1 MENEKI
7 LDILNHISIFSGM
20 GNEQLQEII
29 PLLKPISCPTGTVI
43 INEGSHGESM
53 FIINSGGVKVT
64 RSQGEDEEIVL
75 QHLGAGSNFGEFSL
89 IDNLPRSAN
98 VISVEDSDIF
108 QLDKTDFDRLLAG
121 NSRIAHTFY
130 KNCLTETFSRFRN
143 SIANYTFSQ
152 HSLREKS
159 EQLEEI
165 NKDLSFA
172 KKVQSYFINSSFQDK
187 DDEIRERIRPSFI
200 YHPCIEV
207 GGDFFNIARIDSD
220 HIGIIVADVEGHGVT
235 AALATGIL
243 KSAFSILVKDLGKT
257 PSQFVTRLNTHF
269 FEVLSRRLFATCY
282 YALINIR
289 TWTLSTVKAG
299 HYHPLFWKASE
310 KRFHSIKSKG
320 PGLGIIMDAEFEVT
334 NHELKEGDK
343 LLFFTD
349 GILEQSNPEGDM
361 YGQKRLEAKFHDFIL
376 SGEKNILECLK
387 TDLFNYAGFTPIT
400 DDITML
406 LLEF

>member
-1 MENEKI
+1 MDNTNI
-7 LDILNHISIFSGM
+7 LEILKNISIFSGM
-20 GNEQLQEII
+20 GNEQLREII
-29 PLLKPISCPTGTVI
+29 PLLKPISCPSGTVI

-53 FIINSGGVKVT
+53 FIINNGGVKVT
-64 RSQGEDEEIVL
+64 RSQGEEEEIIL
-75 QHLGAGSNFGEFSL
+75 QHFGAGSYFGEFSL

-108 QLDKTDFDRLLAG
+108 QLDKTDFDRLLSE

-187 DDEIRERIRPSFI
+187 DDEIRNKIHPSFI

-207 GGDFFNIARIDSD
+207 GGDFFNIARIDKD
-220 HIGIIVADVEGHGVT
+220 HIGVIMADVEGHGVT

-243 KSAFSILVKDLGKT
+243 KSAFSILSRDLGKM
-257 PSQFVTRLNTHF
+257 PGQLMARLNNHF
-269 FEVLSRRLFATCY
+269 FEVLSKRLFATCY
-282 YALINIR
+282 YALINIA
-289 TWTLSTVKAG
+289 TGTLSTVKAG
-299 HYHPLFWKASE
+299 HYHPLFWKASS
-310 KRFHSIKSKG
+310 KDFYTIKSRG
-320 PGLGIIMDAEFEVT
+320 PGLGIIQDGEFEVT

-349 GILEQSNPEGDM
+349 GIIEQSNSDGDM
-361 YGQKRLEAKFHDFIL
+361 YGQKRLESKFREFIL
-376 SGEKNILECLK
+376 NGEKDIIESLK
-387 TDLFNYAGFTPIT
+387 KDLMKFAGYTPIT

>member
-1 MENEKI
+1 MEKI
-7 LDILNHISIFSGM
+7 NILKILNNISIFTGM
-20 GNEQLQEII
+20 ENDLLQEII
-29 PLLKPISCPTGTVI
+29 PLLKPISCPADTVI

-53 FIINSGGVKVT
+53 FIINNGGVKVT
-64 RSQGEDEEIVL
+64 RSQGEDEEILL
-75 QHLGAGSNFGEFSL
+75 QHLGAGSYFGEFSL

-108 QLDKTDFDRLLAG
+108 QLNKTDFDRLLSE
-121 NSRIAHTFY
+121 NSRIAQTFY
-130 KNCLTETFSRFRN
+130 KNCLTETFARFRN

-187 DDEIRERIRPSFI
+187 DDEIRDRIRPSFI

-207 GGDFFNIARIDSD
+207 GGDFFNIARIDRD
-220 HIGIIVADVEGHGVT
+220 HIGVIVADVEGHGVT

-243 KSAFSILVKDLGKT
+243 KSAFSILAKDLGKM
-257 PSQFVTRLNTHF
+257 PSQFVTRLNSHF
-269 FEVLSRRLFATCY
+269 FDVLSRRLFATCY
-282 YALINIR
+282 YALININ
-289 TWTLSTVKAG
+289 TGILSTVKAG

-310 KRFHSIKSKG
+310 KKFYTIKSKG
-320 PGLGIIMDAEFEVT
+320 PGLGIIQDAEYET
-334 NHELKEGDK
+334 THHELHDGDK

-349 GILEQSNPEGDM
+349 GIIEQTNQDGDM
-361 YGQKRLEAKFHDFIL
+361 YGQKRLEAKFHGYIL
-376 SGEKNILECLK
+376 SGEKNILESLK
-387 TDLFNYAGFTPIT
+387 NDLLKYAGYTPIT